1 MAMHTAE
8 RATAAPGGPV
18 VTAGDVKISELDNN
32 SLIIRLHYTI
42 NHLSRW
48 LTPIHDRTKLSR
60 TVRRSDPSIKELLLR
75 LRNEELRVFPMI
87 HLIATKN
94 NPDLDKL
101 PPFTLSASQVA
112 HDQQTNALE
121 VMAEFRRLR
130 QSTCSVLR
138 SIPDS
143 AWARIGTSRREH
155 DWQLR
160 SLAEHLADNDLNV
173 LYEIDVTLDRIG
185 ARDGVSAAAKAH
197 LDELLRL
204 VPVTVKK

>member
-1 MAMHTAE
+1 MHTAE
-8 RATAAPGGPV
+8 RGSAAPKGPV
-18 VTAGDVKISELDNN
+18 VTAGDVKISDLDNN

-48 LTPIHDRTKLSR
+48 LTPIHDRTKLVRS
-60 TVRRSDPSIKELLLR
+60 VRRGEPSIKDLLLR

-87 HLIATKN
+87 HSIATKN

-101 PPFTLSASQVA
+101 PLFSLSPAQIA
-112 HDQQTNALE
+112 HDEQTNALE

-160 SLAEHLADNDLNV
+160 SLAEHLAD
-173 LYEIDVTLDRIG
+173 
-185 ARDGVSAAAKAH
+185 
-197 LDELLRL
+197 
-204 VPVTVKK
+204 